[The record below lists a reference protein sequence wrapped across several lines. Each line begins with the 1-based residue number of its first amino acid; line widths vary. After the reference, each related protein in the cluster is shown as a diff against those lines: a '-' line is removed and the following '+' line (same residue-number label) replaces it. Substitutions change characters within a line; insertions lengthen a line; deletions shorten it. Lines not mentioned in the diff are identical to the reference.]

1 MTDPDKLCLGC
12 MDVPNGGGKCP
23 VCGFD
28 RQEYEKDRPF
38 RILPTMTV
46 LHGRYLIG
54 RTLGIGGFGITY
66 LAMDLAEEKKVAI
79 KEYFPNGLAE
89 RTMMAD
95 GDCSI
100 HVSGSQ
106 QKQYYDK
113 GLMSFIKEANTM
125 QALRKI
131 DGIVQVLGFFQE
143 NNTAYLVMEYLPG
156 MSLRSYVKISGLPL
170 KEEEVLEMIW
180 PVINSLAMIHRKGIV
195 HRDISPDNIIYGPDK
210 SITLIDFGAARQA
223 TGDSNKSLTI
233 MLKHGYAP
241 IEQYYTSG
249 KQGAWTDIYA
259 ICATLYYLLS
269 GTIPPDSINRLA
281 ADEMKPL
288 LTQNFR
294 ISRHVSD
301 AVEKGLSVKAEE
313 RYQTMEALIEDLY
326 EGMYVIETKKTPD
339 PEPEEPVRSRDA
351 EEESLHETGSSQK
364 FGRAGSIKA
373 ALAVIAVVLALAL
386 FFNFYYRF
394 RYGLL

>member
-1 MTDPDKLCLGC
+1 
-12 MDVPNGGGKCP
+12 
-23 VCGFD
+23 
-28 RQEYEKDRPF
+28 
-38 RILPTMTV
+38 
-46 LHGRYLIG
+46 
-54 RTLGIGGFGITY
+54 
-66 LAMDLAEEKKVAI
+66 
-79 KEYFPNGLAE
+79 
-89 RTMMAD
+89 
-95 GDCSI
+95 
-100 HVSGSQ
+100 
-106 QKQYYDK
+106 
-113 GLMSFIKEANTM
+113 
-125 QALRKI
+125 
-131 DGIVQVLGFFQE
+131 
-143 NNTAYLVMEYLPG
+143 
-156 MSLRSYVKISGLPL
+156 
-170 KEEEVLEMIW
+170 
-180 PVINSLAMIHRKGIV
+180 
-195 HRDISPDNIIYGPDK
+195 
-210 SITLIDFGAARQA
+210 
-223 TGDSNKSLTI
+223 

-339 PEPEEPVRSRDA
+339 PEPEESVRSRDA